1 MTLMTKQDFAEKNGR
16 PKQETETQFNE
27 RLRDFASEQNN
38 FFGTYSEQNNTR
50 IFVA

>member
-1 MTLMTKQDFAEKNGR
+1 MTWMTKQDFAEKNDR
-16 PKQETETQFNE
+16 QKQETQFNE